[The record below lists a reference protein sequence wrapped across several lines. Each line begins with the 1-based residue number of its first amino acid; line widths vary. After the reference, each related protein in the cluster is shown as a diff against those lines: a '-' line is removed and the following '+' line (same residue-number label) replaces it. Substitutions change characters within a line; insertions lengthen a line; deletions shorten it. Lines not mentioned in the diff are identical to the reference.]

1 MSTGPTEPEVV
12 DRRQEI
18 QQTLHT
24 LCGRWFSTDY
34 GILWAWLALDGQT
47 LWVSRETCDGRGFHI
62 GKISVSKKWLPPQK
76 VARIWRTQR
85 IVMDIDVP
93 GFGRQTSESF
103 VMIQGSTPSGMVLWR
118 AVRTTGSTSPVVGID
133 ITGTTVSINTGPDT
147 YMIWDFCTASA
158 IMDTLKWWQT
168 RAITMALD
176 IEVRTLRMDLTQSF
190 RSIALCTATKNRLWQ
205 LRHTLVPNLVAMWP
219 HRGWVRYYIAD
230 FGSTDNTID
239 FILNTCQP
247 FIRQG
252 MLKVYMTPEHTLDEC
267 RSSRMDGHYWHA
279 SICKNAIHTQAV
291 EDILV
296 NFDGDNLMGYEF
308 PLHVDDQFQQGAG
321 VVHYSNRHQ
330 GTYGCIAYYRADFE
344 YIRGYDEDAFPM
356 GSQDADIIERLVK
369 LGKVQKNVKDSE
381 LVKAIPNTI
390 EDKTTNIV
398 DSRVQSIPNIA
409 PLYGSL
415 KWERMNNLNWEIF
428 TNRTKVGQ
436 LVRNLDK
443 RTIGS
448 PLALVHAVVD
458 NQGYLP
464 PSAPRGSQA
473 SSESSPI
480 DADAWRLLAKRRWKF
495 GGATV
500 FNEEPGSEPVSI
512 PHEGHD

>member
-1 MSTGPTEPEVV
+1 MSTGSTEPEVV
-12 DRRQEI
+12 DRAQEI
-18 QQTLHT
+18 RQTLHP

-34 GILWAWLALDGQT
+34 GILWAWLARDGQT
-47 LWVSRETCDGRGFHI
+47 LWVTRETCDGKGVHV
-62 GKISVSKKWLPPQK
+62 GKISVSKKWLPPLR

-85 IVMDIDVP
+85 IVLDVDVP
-93 GFGRQTSESF
+93 GFGRQMPESF
-103 VMIQGSTPSGMVLWR
+103 VMIRGSTPSGRVLWR
-118 AVRTTGSTSPVVGID
+118 AVHKAGSTLPVVGLD
-133 ITGTTVSINTGPDT
+133 VTSATMPINTSSDI
-147 YMIWDFCTASA
+147 YMIWDLYTASA
-158 IMDTLKWWQT
+158 IMDTIEWWQT
-168 RAITMALD
+168 RAISMALD
-176 IEVRTLRMDLTQSF
+176 IEVKTLRMDRTQGR

-205 LRHTLVPNLVAMWP
+205 LRHTLVPNLIAMWP

-252 MLKVYMTPEHTLDEC
+252 MLKVYMTPEHTLNRY
-267 RSSRMDGHYWHA
+267 RSSKMYGHYWHA

-308 PLHVDDQFQQGAG
+308 PLHVDEQFQQGAG
-321 VVHYSNRHQ
+321 VVHYNSRQQ
-330 GTYGCIAYYRADFE
+330 GTYGRIAYYRTDFE
-344 YIRGYDEDAFPM
+344 FIRGYDEDAFPM

-369 LGKVQKNVKDSE
+369 LGKVRKKVRDPE
-381 LVKAIPNTI
+381 LVKAVPNTI
-390 EDKTTNIV
+390 ADKTTNI
-398 DSRVQSIPNIA
+398 D
-409 PLYGSL
+409 PLYGGL
-415 KWERMNNLNWEIF
+415 KWEKMNNLNWEIF
-428 TNRTKVGQ
+428 TNRTKEGQ

-443 RTIGS
+443 STIGF

-458 NQGYLP
+458 NPGHLP
-464 PSAPRGSQA
+464 PNVPRGSQA
-473 SSESSPI
+473 SSESSPV
-480 DADAWRLLAKRRWKF
+480 DADAWRLMAKRRWEF

-500 FNEEPGSEPVSI
+500 FNEEPRSEPASI

>member
-34 GILWAWLALDGQT
+34 GILWVWLALDGQT

-76 VARIWRTQR
+76 VARMWRTQR

-176 IEVRTLRMDLTQSF
+176 IEVRTLRMDRTQGR

-205 LRHTLVPNLVAMWP
+205 LRHTLVPNLVAIWP

-230 FGSTDNTID
+230 FGSKDNTID

-369 LGKVQKNVKDSE
+369 LGKVQK
-381 LVKAIPNTI
+381 
-390 EDKTTNIV
+390 
-398 DSRVQSIPNIA
+398 
-409 PLYGSL
+409 
-415 KWERMNNLNWEIF
+415 M
-428 TNRTKVGQ
+428 
-436 LVRNLDK
+436 
-443 RTIGS
+443 
-448 PLALVHAVVD
+448 
-458 NQGYLP
+458 
-464 PSAPRGSQA
+464 
-473 SSESSPI
+473 
-480 DADAWRLLAKRRWKF
+480 
-495 GGATV
+495 
-500 FNEEPGSEPVSI
+500 
-512 PHEGHD
+512 

>member
-12 DRRQEI
+12 DRGQEI
-18 QQTLHT
+18 RQTLHP

-34 GILWAWLALDGQT
+34 GILWAWMARDGQA
-47 LWVSRETCDGRGFHI
+47 LWVTRETCDGKGVHV
-62 GKISVSKKWLPPQK
+62 GKISVSKKWLPPLR

-85 IVMDIDVP
+85 IVMDVDVP
-93 GFGRQTSESF
+93 GFDRQMPEAF
-103 VMIQGSTPSGMVLWR
+103 VMIRGSTPSGMVLWR
-118 AVRTTGSTSPVVGID
+118 AVHKAGSTLPVVGLD
-133 ITGTTVSINTGPDT
+133 ITGTTVPINTSPDT
-147 YMIWDFCTASA
+147 YMIWDFYTASA
-158 IMDTLKWWQT
+158 IMDTLEWWQT
-168 RAITMALD
+168 RAINMALD
-176 IEVRTLRMDLTQSF
+176 IEVRTLRMDRTQGR

-252 MLKVYMTPEHTLDEC
+252 MLKVYMTPEHTLNRY
-267 RSSRMDGHYWHA
+267 RSSKMDGHYWHA

-321 VVHYSNRHQ
+321 VVHYNSRQQ
-330 GTYGCIAYYRADFE
+330 GTYGRIAYYRADFE

-369 LGKVQKNVKDSE
+369 LGKVRRNVIDRQ

-390 EDKTTNIV
+390 EDKTTNI
-398 DSRVQSIPNIA
+398 D
-409 PLYGSL
+409 PLYGRL
-415 KWERMNNLNWEIF
+415 KWEKMNNLNWEIF
-428 TNRTKVGQ
+428 TNRTKAGQ

-443 RTIGS
+443 RTIGF

-458 NQGYLP
+458 NRGYLP
-464 PSAPRGSQA
+464 PSVPRGSQA
-473 SSESSPI
+473 SPESSPI

-500 FNEEPGSEPVSI
+500 FNEEPSSEPAPI

>member
-1 MSTGPTEPEVV
+1 M
-12 DRRQEI
+12 
-18 QQTLHT
+18 
-24 LCGRWFSTDY
+24 
-34 GILWAWLALDGQT
+34 
-47 LWVSRETCDGRGFHI
+47 
-62 GKISVSKKWLPPQK
+62 
-76 VARIWRTQR
+76 
-85 IVMDIDVP
+85 
-93 GFGRQTSESF
+93 
-103 VMIQGSTPSGMVLWR
+103 
-118 AVRTTGSTSPVVGID
+118 
-133 ITGTTVSINTGPDT
+133 
-147 YMIWDFCTASA
+147 
-158 IMDTLKWWQT
+158 
-168 RAITMALD
+168 
-176 IEVRTLRMDLTQSF
+176 
-190 RSIALCTATKNRLWQ
+190 
-205 LRHTLVPNLVAMWP
+205 
-219 HRGWVRYYIAD
+219 
-230 FGSTDNTID
+230 
-239 FILNTCQP
+239 
-247 FIRQG
+247 
-252 MLKVYMTPEHTLDEC
+252 
-267 RSSRMDGHYWHA
+267 
-279 SICKNAIHTQAV
+279 
-291 EDILV
+291 
-296 NFDGDNLMGYEF
+296 
-308 PLHVDDQFQQGAG
+308 
-321 VVHYSNRHQ
+321 
-330 GTYGCIAYYRADFE
+330 
-344 YIRGYDEDAFPM
+344 
-356 GSQDADIIERLVK
+356 
-369 LGKVQKNVKDSE
+369 KDSE

-443 RTIGS
+443 RTIGF